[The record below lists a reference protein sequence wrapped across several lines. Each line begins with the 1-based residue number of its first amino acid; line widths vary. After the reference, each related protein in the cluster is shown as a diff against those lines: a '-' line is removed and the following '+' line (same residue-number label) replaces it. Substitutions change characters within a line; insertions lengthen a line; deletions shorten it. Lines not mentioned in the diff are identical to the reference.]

1 MQNVDKPVD
10 IDTSGPGAEVELDS
24 VKEELIEETIVEEKT
39 PGTDKSYENERETKL
54 EDGGSADDANA
65 KSDEPTDVQASEEN
79 TEKKK
84 ELEEYSEGVK
94 RRIAKLTK
102 KMRESERREE
112 AATIYAK
119 SVLAEKEA
127 LSSRLAKLDTGFVSE
142 KENRIK
148 SGMEAAVAK
157 LAKAREESDLKAEV
171 AATAEIS
178 RLGYEEA
185 RLADLKARQAEQ
197 KTETQI
203 PQQPIQQQEVEM
215 PRQVDS
221 RARDWAR
228 KNDWFN
234 KDPIMTEG
242 AKVIHRQLTEIE
254 GYDPNTEPE
263 EYYSE
268 VDRRI
273 RLEFPHKFDTNVTQE
288 STRPTQT
295 VASAT
300 RANRSSGR
308 KVVKLTPSQVAIAKK
323 LGVPL
328 KDYAEQLK
336 ITEGV

>member
-1 MQNVDKPVD
+1 MQDTDKVVD
-10 IDTSGPGAEVELDS
+10 IDTSGPGAEVELDPP
-24 VKEELIEETIVEEKT
+24 KETLVEETTQEDKT
-39 PGTDKSYENERETKL
+39 PAEDKSHENERETKL
-54 EDGGSADDANA
+54 EDGGSADDAIA
-65 KSDEPTDVQASEEN
+65 KSDEPTDVQDKEKD
-79 TEKKK
+79 TEQKK
-84 ELEEYSEGVK
+84 ELEEYSDGVK

-102 KMRESERREE
+102 KMREAERREE
-112 AATIYAK
+112 AATLYAK
-119 SVLAEKEA
+119 SVLAEKEK
-127 LSSRLAKLDTGFVSE
+127 LSSRLTKLDTGFVSE

-148 SGMEAAVAK
+148 AGMEAAVAK

-171 AATAEIS
+171 AASAEIS

-185 RLADLKARQAEQ
+185 RLADLKARQAET
-197 KTETQI
+197 KAETPVNNQ
-203 PQQPIQQQEVEM
+203 PQEQVEM
-215 PRQVDS
+215 PRQVDP
-221 RARDWAR
+221 RARDWAQ
-228 KNDWFN
+228 KNTWFN

>member
-1 MQNVDKPVD
+1 MQDTDKPVN

-24 VKEELIEETIVEEKT
+24 VKEELIEETIIEDKT
-39 PGTDKSYENERETKL
+39 PAEDKSHENERETKL
-54 EDGGSADDANA
+54 EDGGSADDAIA
-65 KSDEPTDVQASEEN
+65 KSDEPTNVQANEEN

-84 ELEEYSEGVK
+84 ELDEYSDGVK

-127 LSSRLAKLDTGFVSE
+127 LSSRLSKLDTGFVTE

-185 RLADLKARQAEQ
+185 RLGDLKARQAEQ
-197 KTETQI
+197 KTQTPV
-203 PQQPIQQQEVEM
+203 PQQQQEVEM

-228 KNDWFN
+228 KNEWFN

-254 GYDPNTEPE
+254 GYDPNIEAE

-273 RLEFPHKFDTNVTQE
+273 RLEFPHKFDTNTTQE

-300 RANRSSGR
+300 RVNKSSGR

>member
-1 MQNVDKPVD
+1 MQDTDKPVN

-24 VKEELIEETIVEEKT
+24 VKEELIEETIIEDKT
-39 PGTDKSYENERETKL
+39 PAEDKSHENERETKL
-54 EDGGSADDANA
+54 EDGGSADDAIA
-65 KSDEPTDVQASEEN
+65 KSDEPTNVQANEEN

-84 ELEEYSEGVK
+84 ELDEYSDGVK

-127 LSSRLAKLDTGFVSE
+127 LSSRLSKLDTGFVTE

-185 RLADLKARQAEQ
+185 RLGDLKARQAEQ
-197 KTETQI
+197 KTQTPV
-203 PQQPIQQQEVEM
+203 PQQQQEVEM

-228 KNDWFN
+228 KNEWFN

-254 GYDPNTEPE
+254 GYDPNTEAE

-300 RANRSSGR
+300 RVNKSSGR

>member
-1 MQNVDKPVD
+1 MQDTDKPVN

-24 VKEELIEETIVEEKT
+24 VKEELIEQTIVEEKT

-171 AATAEIS
+171 AASAEIS

-197 KTETQI
+197 KAQTLV
-203 PQQPIQQQEVEM
+203 PQPQQQEVEM

-228 KNDWFN
+228 KNEWFN

-254 GYDPNTEPE
+254 GYDPNTEAE

-273 RLEFPHKFDTNVTQE
+273 RLEFPHKFDTNVNQE

-300 RANRSSGR
+300 RVNKSSGR

>member
-1 MQNVDKPVD
+1 MQDTDKPVN

-24 VKEELIEETIVEEKT
+24 VKEELIEETIVEEK

-54 EDGGSADDANA
+54 EDGGSADDAIA
-65 KSDEPTDVQASEEN
+65 KSDESTDVQASEEN

-197 KTETQI
+197 KTQASV

-308 KVVKLTPSQVAIAKK
+308 KIVKLTPSQVAIAKK

>member
-1 MQNVDKPVD
+1 MQDTDKPVN

-24 VKEELIEETIVEEKT
+24 VKEELIEETIVEEK

-54 EDGGSADDANA
+54 EDGGSADDAIA
-65 KSDEPTDVQASEEN
+65 KSDESTDVQASEEN

-127 LSSRLAKLDTGFVSE
+127 LSSRLSKLDTGFVSE

-308 KVVKLTPSQVAIAKK
+308 KIVKLTPSQVAIAKK

>member
-1 MQNVDKPVD
+1 MQNIDKPVD
-10 IDTSGPGAEVELDS
+10 IDTSGPGAEVELDEN
-24 VKEELIEETIVEEKT
+24 KETLVQEQTPTEGTKDDNQPETNI
-39 PGTDKSYENERETKL
+39 
-54 EDGGSADDANA
+54 EDGSSADDANA
-65 KSDEPTDVQASEEN
+65 KSDEPTDVQD
-79 TEKKK
+79 EKKESTDQKK

-102 KMRESERREE
+102 KMREAERREE

-119 SVLAEKEA
+119 SVLAEKEQ
-127 LSSRLAKLDTGFVSE
+127 LSSRLTKLDTGFVSE

-148 SGMEAAVAK
+148 AGMEAAVAK

-171 AATAEIS
+171 AASAEIS

-185 RLADLKARQAEQ
+185 RLADLKARQAET
-197 KTETQI
+197 KAETPVNQ
-203 PQQPIQQQEVEM
+203 PQEQVE
-215 PRQVDS
+215 PQRQVDP
-221 RARDWAR
+221 RARQWAQ
-228 KNDWFN
+228 KNTWFN

-273 RLEFPHKFDTNVTQE
+273 RLEFPHKFDTVASQE
-288 STRPTQT
+288 TTKPTQT

-300 RANRSSGR
+300 RS
-308 KVVKLTPSQVAIAKK
+308 VKPSRNTVRLTSSQVAIAKK

-328 KDYAEQLK
+328 EEYAKQLK
-336 ITEGV
+336 ITKEA

>member
-1 MQNVDKPVD
+1 MQEEEKKTVD
-10 IDTSGPGAEVELDS
+10 IDTSGPEVDIQLP
-24 VKEELIEETIVEEKT
+24 EEKT
-39 PGTDKSYENERETKL
+39 EEVAEQPTEDKTYENERETKL
-54 EDGGSADDANA
+54 EDGGSADDSSE
-65 KSDEPTDVQASEEN
+65 KSNKPTDVQANEEN

-84 ELEEYSEGVK
+84 ELDEYSDGVK

-127 LSSRLAKLDTGFVSE
+127 LSARLSKLDTGFVSE

-148 SGMEAAVAK
+148 AGMEAAVAK

-171 AATAEIS
+171 AASAEIS

-197 KTETQI
+197 KTQTPV
-203 PQQPIQQQEVEM
+203 PQQPIQQEVDA

-228 KNDWFN
+228 KNEWFN
-234 KDPIMTEG
+234 KDPVMTEG

-254 GYDPNTEPE
+254 GYDPNIEPE

-273 RLEFPHKFDTNVTQE
+273 RLEFPHKFDTNSTQE

-300 RANRSSGR
+300 RTNKSSGR

>member
-1 MQNVDKPVD
+1 MQDTDKPVN

-24 VKEELIEETIVEEKT
+24 VKEELIEETIVEDKT
-39 PGTDKSYENERETKL
+39 PAEDKSHENERETKL
-54 EDGGSADDANA
+54 EDGGSADDAIA

-127 LSSRLAKLDTGFVSE
+127 LSSRLSKLDTGFVSE

-197 KTETQI
+197 KAQASV

-308 KVVKLTPSQVAIAKK
+308 KIVKLTPSQVAIAKK

>member
-1 MQNVDKPVD
+1 MQDTDKPVN

-24 VKEELIEETIVEEKT
+24 VKEELIEETIVEDKIPAE
-39 PGTDKSYENERETKL
+39 DKSHENERETKL
-54 EDGGSADDANA
+54 EDGGSADDAIA

-84 ELEEYSEGVK
+84 ELDEYSDGVK

-127 LSSRLAKLDTGFVSE
+127 LSSRLSKLDTGFVAE
-142 KENRIK
+142 KENRIR

-185 RLADLKARQAEQ
+185 RLSDLKARQAEQ
-197 KTETQI
+197 KVQTPV
-203 PQQPIQQQEVEM
+203 PQQQQEVEM
-215 PRQVDS
+215 PRQVDA

-234 KDPIMTEG
+234 KDAVMTEG

-254 GYDPNTEPE
+254 GYDPNSDAE

-273 RLEFPHKFDTNVTQE
+273 RLEFPHKFVTMEEDTIRK
-288 STRPTQT
+288 SPTQT

-300 RANRSSGR
+300 RVNKTSGR
-308 KVVKLTPSQVAIAKK
+308 KIVRLTPSQVAIAKK

>member
-1 MQNVDKPVD
+1 MQDTDKPVN

-24 VKEELIEETIVEEKT
+24 VKEELIEETIVEDKT
-39 PGTDKSYENERETKL
+39 PAEDKSHENERETKL
-54 EDGGSADDANA
+54 EDGGSADDAIA

-112 AATIYAK
+112 AATIYAR

-127 LSSRLAKLDTGFVSE
+127 LSARLSKLDTGFVSE

-148 SGMEAAVAK
+148 AGMEAAVAK

-171 AATAEIS
+171 AASAEIS

-185 RLADLKARQAEQ
+185 RLADLKARQVEQ
-197 KTETQI
+197 KTETPV
-203 PQQPIQQQEVEM
+203 PQQQIQQEVDV

-228 KNDWFN
+228 KNEWFN

-254 GYDPNTEPE
+254 GYDPNTEAE

>member
-1 MQNVDKPVD
+1 MQDTDKPVD

-24 VKEELIEETIVEEKT
+24 VKEELIEETVVEDKT
-39 PGTDKSYENERETKL
+39 PAEDKTHENERETKL
-54 EDGGSADDANA
+54 EDGGSADDSSE
-65 KSDEPTDVQASEEN
+65 KSDKPTDVQANEEN

-84 ELEEYSEGVK
+84 ELDEYSDGVK

-127 LSSRLAKLDTGFVSE
+127 LSARLSKLDTGFVSE

-148 SGMEAAVAK
+148 AGMEAAVAK

-171 AATAEIS
+171 AASAEIS

-197 KTETQI
+197 KTQTPV
-203 PQQPIQQQEVEM
+203 PQQPIQQEVDA

-228 KNDWFN
+228 KNEWFN
-234 KDPIMTEG
+234 KDPVMTEG

-254 GYDPNTEPE
+254 GYDPNIEPE

-273 RLEFPHKFDTNVTQE
+273 RLEFPHKFDTNSTQE

-300 RANRSSGR
+300 RTNKSSGR

>member
-1 MQNVDKPVD
+1 MQDTDKPVN

-24 VKEELIEETIVEEKT
+24 VKEELIEETIVEDKIPAE
-39 PGTDKSYENERETKL
+39 DKSHENERETKL
-54 EDGGSADDANA
+54 EDGGSADDAIA

-84 ELEEYSEGVK
+84 ELDEYSDGVK

-127 LSSRLAKLDTGFVSE
+127 LSSRLSKLDTGFVAE

-185 RLADLKARQAEQ
+185 RLSDLKARQAEQ
-197 KTETQI
+197 KVQTPV
-203 PQQPIQQQEVEM
+203 PQQQQEVEM
-215 PRQVDS
+215 PRQVDA

-234 KDPIMTEG
+234 KDAVMTEG

-254 GYDPNTEPE
+254 GYDPNSDAE

-273 RLEFPHKFDTNVTQE
+273 RLEFPHKFVTMEEDTIRK
-288 STRPTQT
+288 SPTQT

-300 RANRSSGR
+300 RVNKTSGR
-308 KVVKLTPSQVAIAKK
+308 KIVRLTPSQVAIAKK